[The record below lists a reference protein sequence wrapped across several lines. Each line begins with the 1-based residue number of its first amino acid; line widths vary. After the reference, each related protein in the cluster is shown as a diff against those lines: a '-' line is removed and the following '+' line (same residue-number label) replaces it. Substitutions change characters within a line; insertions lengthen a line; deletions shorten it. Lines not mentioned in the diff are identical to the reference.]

1 MKDLTL
7 SIILITLL
15 ASYSFAADRACVTVS
30 KCTKAPI
37 IDGKIGPNEW
47 TGAAAISNF
56 LDTDGVTTSNPNSVA
71 YITADNDNLYVVI
84 RMPEPNV
91 NGPVGFIRK
100 HDDKVQDDDC
110 VRVYLAPEDLTKT
123 KEAEI
128 TYGGYA
134 GSFDNWYTDIQAYYE
149 FAVNCK
155 GSMAEAKNDVPAW
168 NASWKAKVSIQKG
181 FWIAEIAI
189 PFASVGASSCP
200 INTLWGF
207 NIFQNRP
214 TGRSGMVNNGYGG
227 YTPMPIGAIRF
238 TQDHPVIQQSL
249 TVKPKT
255 GINNLAFT
263 AVNNTQSETTIDLTV
278 NSKGSEP
285 LKKTYTVA
293 PMGKTDISAEY
304 TTGNEGAFTS
314 SYDLRVAGESTP
326 LLTGT
331 VGIVYPKKLQT
342 QLRYFSTIHQVWA
355 DIKMLPG
362 SGAVKAVLT
371 VKEINGESSK
381 TADLTKIKG
390 TTIKLPIT
398 GNPGDSYTGTLVVT
412 SVDGKVLDQQTCSSV
427 IPPKYKWA
435 RTKAGLPLKVLPPWT
450 PVKVSGKSVNI
461 IGRTLQYVDSAL
473 PAKAL
478 SAGEQML
485 SAPIQI
491 IVKSSGKAV
500 VWQSKTCKVTSV
512 DQTQAKAE
520 SVWSSKSFDLHII
533 STIDYDGFT
542 WNEASLIP
550 KGKQSVDSVYLD
562 MPMTAEVAKY
572 YCLGNSQLGGKISPV
587 GLRCPFSVSYNM
599 WIGDE
604 RRGISLLAE
613 NVEWIKSKDIP
624 NQVHVVNSRWKTNFI
639 DTHTNLT
646 SPYRMSFALQ
656 YTPTKPISLKK
667 YNTYHPMAEWDLPTS
682 KEGSMMAFNA
692 EKSLDLEKGTLECW
706 IKPTFDPNE
715 TYDTTKDRSVYN
727 RQLFALFTT
736 EPEILILY
744 YNADSRNL
752 VLLRQN
758 SKREYITIL
767 AAGGGVLPADQWS
780 YVSLSWGDKI
790 RLKVNDSVVEFDAKS
805 LLKGGLASKQM
816 IFNVDAFQVDNIRI
830 SKTQRDINTIPTA
843 KLTEDAD
850 TLLLAD
856 CENVDRPTQGTR
868 NMPFTMI
875 NNCAL
880 VPGKYGSAISR
891 DPVGL
896 HIDNLAKQ
904 GVKIVIFHENWSR
917 IQGYPDFEQIPKL
930 KAVADACHARGMR
943 FLIYFNQDMSD
954 AAPEWKGMEYDFGL
968 GRIDMN
974 YRREYDEIKQN
985 GYYACV
991 NGPFGDLL
999 LDGIARIADETGID
1013 GVYMDGTSVAW
1024 PCENP
1029 THPGCG
1035 TALGDGKYGMTMPLR
1050 ATRRFLMRLRNIF
1063 VQRGKNVYMCAHTG
1077 GGINVATTSI
1087 CDSYLDGEALARYK
1101 NGYMLDTGSFV
1112 SAYMGTNY
1120 GYRGEFLPGKFT
1132 ADEGLAISLVHD
1144 IETRWQPASVTKALM
1159 DYQDEKTRFVPYWDN
1174 SPLYKVNTKDILA
1187 SVYIKPDIALVVIG
1201 SQTERTSDCSINVG
1215 QILKKLPVT
1224 AKASDAITGESL
1236 AVNKGSIS
1244 LTVGGRSWRII
1255 ELK

>member
-1 MKDLTL
+1 MKVITL
-7 SIILITLL
+7 SIVLITLL
-15 ASYSFAADRACVTVS
+15 TSCSFAADRACVTVS

-37 IDGKIGPNEW
+37 IDGKISANEW

-56 LDTDGVTTSNPNSVA
+56 LDSDGVTTAAPNSIA
-71 YITADNDNLYVVI
+71 YITADNANLYVAI
-84 RMPEPNV
+84 RMLEPSK
-91 NGPVGFIRK
+91 NGPVGFVRK

-128 TYGGYA
+128 TYGGYE
-134 GSFDNWYTDIQAYYE
+134 GSFDNWYTDIKAYYE
-149 FAVNCK
+149 YAVNCK

-168 NASWKAKVSIQKG
+168 NASWKAKVSVQKG

-189 PFASVGASSCP
+189 PFASVGVSSCP

-207 NIFQNRP
+207 NIFRNRP
-214 TGRSGMVNNGYGG
+214 AGRSGMVNRGYGG
-227 YTPMPIGAIRF
+227 YTPLPIGAIRF
-238 TQDHPVIQQSL
+238 TQDHPVIQQDL
-249 TVKPKT
+249 TSKPRVGTNK
-255 GINNLAFT
+255 LAFT
-263 AVNNTQSETTIDLTV
+263 AVNNTQTETKIELTV
-278 NSKGSEP
+278 TSKGTDP
-285 LKKTYTVA
+285 FKKSFTVSPSGETKISADFTVA
-293 PMGKTDISAEY
+293 
-304 TTGNEGAFTS
+304 NEGTS
-314 SYDLRVAGESTP
+314 SATYDLRVAGESTP
-326 LLTGT
+326 LLA
-331 VGIVYPKKLQT
+331 GIVGRDLPKKLKT
-342 QLRYFSTIHQVWA
+342 QLRYFSSIRQVWA
-355 DIKMLPG
+355 DITMLPG
-362 SGAVKAVLT
+362 SDAVTAVLT
-371 VKEINGESSK
+371 VKGTSGETSK
-381 TADLTKIKG
+381 TVDLTNIKG
-390 TTIKLPIT
+390 TTIKLPIS
-398 GNPGDSYTGTLVVT
+398 GNTGDSYTGTLVVT
-412 SVDGKVLDQQTCSSV
+412 SKDGKVLDQQTCSSI
-427 IPPKYKWA
+427 IPPKYKWEG
-435 RTKAGLPLKVLPPWT
+435 TKAGLPLKVLPPWT
-450 PVKVSGKSVNI
+450 PVKVSGKNVNI

-478 SAGEQML
+478 SAGKQML
-485 SAPIQI
+485 SDPIQI
-491 IVKSSGKAV
+491 IVKSSGKTII
-500 VWQSKTCKVTSV
+500 WQSKTCKVTSI
-512 DQTQAKAE
+512 DQTQAKVE
-520 SVWSSKSFDLHII
+520 SIWKSKSFDLRII

-562 MPMTAEVAKY
+562 MPMTASVSKY
-572 YCLGNSQLGGKISPV
+572 YCLGNSQQGGTISPA
-587 GLRCPFSVSYNM
+587 GLRCPFSGSYNM

-624 NQVHVVNSRWKTNFI
+624 NQVQVVNSRWKTQFI
-639 DTHTNLT
+639 DTRTT
-646 SPYRMSFALQ
+646 MTTPYKMSFALQ

-667 YNTYHPMAEWDLPTS
+667 LNTYHPMAEWDLPTS
-682 KEGSMMAFNA
+682 KEGSMVAFNS
-692 EKSLDLEKGTLECW
+692 EKSIELEKGTMECW

-715 TYDTTKDRSVYN
+715 VYDTTKDRSVYN

-790 RLKVNDSVVEFDAKS
+790 RLKVNDSVVEFDANA

-830 SKTQRDINTIPTA
+830 SKTQRDVNTIPTA
-843 KLTEDAD
+843 KLTEDAN

-856 CENVDRPTQGTR
+856 CENVDRPTQGSR
-868 NMPFTMI
+868 NIPFTII

-880 VPGKYGSAISR
+880 VPGKYGNAITR

-904 GVKIVIFHENWSR
+904 GVKVVMFHENWSR

-930 KAVADACHARGMR
+930 KLVADACHARGMR

-1029 THPGCG
+1029 THVGCA
-1035 TALGDGKYGMTMPLR
+1035 TILGNGKYGMTMPMR
-1050 ATRRFLMRLRNIF
+1050 ETRRFLMRLRNIF
-1063 VQRGKNVYMCAHTG
+1063 VQRGKDVYMCAHTG
-1077 GGINVATTSI
+1077 GGINVATTSL

-1144 IETRWQPASVTKALM
+1144 IETRWQPVSVTKALM
-1159 DYQDEKTRFVPYWDN
+1159 DYQDAKTRFIPYWDK
-1174 SPLYKVNTKDILA
+1174 SPLYKVSNKDILA
-1187 SVYIKPDIALVVIG
+1187 SIYIKPDRALVVVG
-1201 SQTERTSDCSINVG
+1201 SQTEKTVDCSINIGPV
-1215 QILKKLPVT
+1215 LKKLPSMV
-1224 AKASDAITGESL
+1224 KASDATTGEGIEI
-1236 AVNKGSIS
+1236 NKGTISIPI
-1244 LTVGGRSWRII
+1244 GGRSWRII